1 MTEFYKSDT
10 YLIVRAMKAT
20 GNQPGVVAQW
30 KDMVA
35 LWARAPQHAGP
46 AAEAV
51 NAWLPHWQ
59 VRPCYTAA
67 ELSPLMPA
75 LSVMMGFTDR
85 LGFQKSPNR
94 LANELK
100 FAGLPIIRAIN
111 PAGFG
116 FYEEFF
122 IVERLHHWPKVFAE
136 AKEVSDT
143 EFLKC
148 FKEAYHALG

>member
-59 VRPCYTAA
+59 VRPFYTAA

-75 LSVMMGFTDR
+75 LSVMMGFTER
-85 LGFQKSPNR
+85 LGFQKSANR
-94 LANELK
+94 LANALK
-100 FAGLPIIRAIN
+100 FAGLPYREID
-111 PAGFG
+111 GKT
-116 FYEEFF
+116 YF
-122 IVERLHHWPKVFAE
+122 IVERCHYWRDAE
-136 AKEVSDT
+136 EKEFRDACS
-143 EFLKC
+143 
-148 FKEAYHALG
+148 